1 MPPRVDAVSP
11 TASAETQRNAR
22 PGRPRDP
29 GVDRAIVRETLRALA
44 DQGYQGM
51 SIEGVAEAAGGGKT
65 TIYRRYASK
74 VEMVVAALST
84 IRHSMGP
91 LSDTGSLR
99 SDLAGMM
106 TQAHRVLPRV
116 FSVMDAVLVEEGRN
130 PELLELV
137 RERILRPRRD
147 EVMTMLRRAAD
158 RGEVRPDIDP
168 EAAVHAIVGSMFMRR
183 LLGIL
188 PSEEW
193 IHQTVEVV
201 CNGILADPRDPG

>member
-1 MPPRVDAVSP
+1 MSP
-11 TASAETQRNAR
+11 TASVETVRNAR

-51 SIEGVAEAAGGGKT
+51 SIEGVAEAAGVGKT

-106 TQAHRVLPRV
+106 TQAHRILPRL

>member
-1 MPPRVDAVSP
+1 MSP

-51 SIEGVAEAAGGGKT
+51 SIEGVAEAAGVGKT

>member
-1 MPPRVDAVSP
+1 MG
-11 TASAETQRNAR
+11 RNPR

-51 SIEGVAEAAGGGKT
+51 SIEGVAEAAGVGKT

-201 CNGILADPRDPG
+201 CNGVLADPRDPG

>member
-51 SIEGVAEAAGGGKT
+51 SIEGVAEAAGVGKT

>member
-1 MPPRVDAVSP
+1 MSP
-11 TASAETQRNAR
+11 TASVETVGNAR

-51 SIEGVAEAAGGGKT
+51 SIEGVAEAAGVGKT

-106 TQAHRVLPRV
+106 TQAHRILPRV
-116 FSVMDAVLVEEGRN
+116 FRVMDAVLVEEGRN

-158 RGEVRPDIDP
+158 RGEVRPNIDP

-183 LLGIL
+183 LLGIP

-201 CNGILADPRDPG
+201 CNGMLADPRDPG

>member
-1 MPPRVDAVSP
+1 MSP
-11 TASAETQRNAR
+11 AASVETVGSAR

-29 GVDRAIVRETLRALA
+29 EVDRAIVRETLKALA

-51 SIEGVAEAAGGGKT
+51 SIEGVAEAAGVGKT

-74 VEMVVAALST
+74 VELVVAALST
-84 IRHSMGP
+84 IRQSAEP
-91 LSDTGSLR
+91 LPDTGSLR
-99 SDLAGMM
+99 ADLAGLM
-106 TQAHRVLPRV
+106 TQAHRILQRG
-116 FSVMDAVLVEEGRN
+116 FSLMGAVLVEEHRN

-147 EVMTMLRRAAD
+147 EAMAMLQRAAD
-158 RGEVRPDIDP
+158 RGEIRPDIAP
-168 EAAVHAIVGSMFMRR
+168 EAAVHAIVGSMFLRH

-201 CNGILADPRDPG
+201 CNGLLADPRDSG

>member
-1 MPPRVDAVSP
+1 MSP
-11 TASAETQRNAR
+11 AASVEMGRNPR

-51 SIEGVAEAAGGGKT
+51 SIEGVAEAAGVGKT